1 MLLRNPLKQRAAR
14 LLAVVIVSP
23 ILGGACA
30 PGIGTAG
37 TNPTPPTS
45 ATTSA
50 RQLGDAFATVA
61 NTVRP
66 AVVYIRTE
74 TITSTAYYP
83 QRMPSELRR
92 YMGGGPPRH
101 SVSSG
106 TGFIIEPNGYI
117 VTNHHVIEG
126 ARRVSVRLFDQR
138 EYEARIVGA
147 DPLTDIAV
155 LKIDESNLPTAQL
168 GNSDRVRV
176 GEWVLAIGN
185 PMGATLTFS
194 VTAGIVSATR
204 RLIQQPKDPRHR
216 VQEFIQTDAV
226 ANNGNSGGP
235 LVDLQGEIVGMN
247 TAIASWTGYYQGY
260 TLAIPANLIA
270 PVVSQLIERG
280 SVTRGILGAAT
291 IDATPEDAAAVGLD
305 SLCGVVVQDIG
316 DETSSARRAGLR
328 PGDVIV
334 AIDGFQVKST
344 AELQR
349 LVWFRSPGDTVL
361 VSVYR
366 DGGMRETLVLSL
378 GTQVA
383 EEVEDRWME
392 DDIRSP
398 CARNS
403 LGVCLVEFTD
413 AAALARDIGPA
424 HAGPLISGV
433 NPAGPAYGKVFAD
446 TDIITHVD
454 GTRVYSEQDID
465 DALIGLRAGDIV
477 SIRIYRFRSHQ
488 TGFARLRIR

>member
-1 MLLRNPLKQRAAR
+1 MLPPNPLKRRAAR
-14 LLAVVIVSP
+14 FLAVAIASP
-23 ILGGACA
+23 VLGGACA
-30 PGIGTAG
+30 PGTGTAG
-37 TNPTPPTS
+37 TNPTPQTS

-50 RQLGDAFATVA
+50 LRLGEAFATVA
-61 NTVRP
+61 NNVRP
-66 AVVYIRTE
+66 AVVYIRVE
-74 TITSTAYYP
+74 TITSIPFYP
-83 QRMPSELRR
+83 LHMPSELRS
-92 YMGGGPPRH
+92 YMGGGPARLN
-101 SVSSG
+101 VSSG

-117 VTNHHVIEG
+117 VTNHHVVEG
-126 ARRVSVRLFDQR
+126 ARRISVRLFDQR
-138 EYEARIVGA
+138 EYEARIVGT

-155 LKIDESNLPTAQL
+155 LKIEESDLPAAHF

-185 PMGATLTFS
+185 PMGGTLSFS

-204 RLIQQPKDPRHR
+204 RLIQQPEDPRYMT
-216 VQEFIQTDAV
+216 QEFIQTDAV

-235 LVDLQGEIVGMN
+235 LVDLRGEIVGMN
-247 TAIASWTGYYQGY
+247 AAIASFSGYYEGY

-280 SVTRGILGAAT
+280 SVTRGTLGAAT
-291 IDATPEDAAAVGLD
+291 IDVTPDDAAAVGLD

-316 DETSSARRAGLR
+316 NEYSPARRAGLR

-334 AIDGFQVKST
+334 AIDGLQIRST

-349 LVWFRSPGDTVL
+349 RVWFKSPGDTVL

-366 DGGMRETLVLSL
+366 DGGRRETLAISL
-378 GTQVA
+378 GMQVA
-383 EEVEDRWME
+383 QAVDDRWME
-392 DDIRSP
+392 DDVRAP
-398 CARNS
+398 CARNP
-403 LGVCLVEFTD
+403 LGVCLVEFAD
-413 AAALARDIGPA
+413 LVAFAGDIDPA
-424 HAGPLISGV
+424 NAGPLISGV

-454 GTRVYSEQDID
+454 GTRVYSEQDLD

-477 SIRIYRFRSHQ
+477 SLRIFRFRSHE

>member
-1 MLLRNPLKQRAAR
+1 MLVPNSLKRRAAQF
-14 LLAVVIVSP
+14 LAVAIGSP

-30 PGIGTAG
+30 DISTAG
-37 TNPTPPTS
+37 TNPTPQTS

-50 RQLGDAFATVA
+50 LQLGEAFATVA

-66 AVVYIRTE
+66 AVVYIRVE
-74 TITSTAYYP
+74 TITSIPYYP
-83 QRMPSELRR
+83 RHMPSELRS
-92 YMGGGPPRH
+92 YMGGGPARLN
-101 SVSSG
+101 VSSG

-117 VTNHHVIEG
+117 VTNHHVIEK

-155 LKIDESNLPTAQL
+155 LKIDESDLPTAHL

-185 PMGATLTFS
+185 PMGGTLTFS
-194 VTAGIVSATR
+194 VTAGIVSATH
-204 RLIQQPKDPRHR
+204 RLIQQPEYPGHMI
-216 VQEFIQTDAV
+216 QEFIQTDAV
-226 ANNGNSGGP
+226 ANSGNSGGP
-235 LVDLQGEIVGMN
+235 LVDLRGEIVGMN
-247 TAIASWTGYYQGY
+247 AAIASFSGYYQGY

-291 IDATPEDAAAVGLD
+291 IDVTPDDAAAVGLD

-316 DETSSARRAGLR
+316 NEDSPARRAGLQ

-334 AIDGFQVKST
+334 AIDGLRIKST

-349 LVWFRSPGDTVL
+349 RVWFKSPGDTVL

-366 DGGMRETLVLSL
+366 DGGARVTLALAL
-378 GTQVA
+378 GMQV
-383 EEVEDRWME
+383 EQEVEYRWTE
-392 DDIRSP
+392 DDIISP
-398 CARNS
+398 CARNP
-403 LGVCLVEFTD
+403 LGVCLVEFAD
-413 AAALARDIGPA
+413 LVAFAGDIDPT

-454 GTRVYSEQDID
+454 GTRVYSEQDFD
-465 DALIGLRAGDIV
+465 DALMGLLAGDIV
-477 SIRIYRFRSHQ
+477 SLRIFRYQSHE